1 MLRYGTQRVLEVFEL
16 SLSLASPAL
25 ALGASAAG
33 RVEAELRRAIIAL
46 ELPPGARLSEQ
57 EIASKYGVSRQPVR
71 EALIAL
77 AKTRLVD
84 IQPQRGTVV
93 VKFSVRK
100 MMEARFVREAIE
112 VAIVQQ
118 ACVSFAAQSRE
129 RISDLLDMQE
139 KSASRNDHATF
150 QRYDELFHI
159 ELTEGVGMPLAWE
172 AIRDIKAHMDRVC
185 QLTLPGAAV
194 MLPLVEQHRSIVAAI
209 DAQDAPQ
216 AATAMRHHLTEI
228 LRALPKTEANH
239 PDLFE

>member
-1 MLRYGTQRVLEVFEL
+1 V
-16 SLSLASPAL
+16 SLSLASSATL
-25 ALGASAAG
+25 QGTSAAG
-33 RVEAELRRAIIAL
+33 RVEAELRRAIVAL
-46 ELPPGARLSEQ
+46 ELPPGTRLSEQ
-57 EIASKYGVSRQPVR
+57 EIALKYGVSRQPVR

-100 MMEARFVREAIE
+100 MMEARFIREAVE
-112 VAIVQQ
+112 VAIVRE
-118 ACVSFAAQSRE
+118 ACTVFSPQSRQRIADLLEVQEKAAQR
-129 RISDLLDMQE
+129 D
-139 KSASRNDHATF
+139 DHASF
-150 QRYDELFHI
+150 QRYDELFHV

-185 QLTLPGAAV
+185 QLTLPGVDV
-194 MLPLVEQHRSIVAAI
+194 MLPLVQQHRAIMAAI
-209 DAQDAPQ
+209 DAQDA
-216 AATAMRHHLTEI
+216 ARAEAAMRHHLTEI